1 MTTFLNALE
10 NELNVTAT
18 ANGAKAYK
26 STGSKNLDL
35 FGKIAASRN
44 DIDSAIRAFNL
55 AYMEDSETATR
66 ILFWA
71 RDIRGGQGERS
82 VFRAILKDLAA
93 SDSELVNKLI
103 ALVPEYGRW
112 DDLLV
117 LENTLSWPSAL
128 RQIKEQWLKD
138 VAVLSR
144 GGETEAI
151 SLLGKWL
158 PSINASSKDS
168 KRLGRKIS
176 LALGISERQ
185 YRKTLSAMRQRIKIV
200 EQAMCSGEW
209 YSIDYSKLPSRAG
222 FMYRKAF
229 AKRDPSRYQS
239 FLDSVKRGEAKIN
252 AGTLYPYDIVENCLD
267 KGENSDTLDLMWKA
281 LPNYMEGQEFNGLVV
296 ADVSGSMYGRP
307 MAVSISLAMY
317 IAERNTGIWKDRF
330 LTFSGSP
337 ELQTVVGS
345 TIAAKVRNLSQAAWG
360 MNTDLQ
366 KTFNLVLNT
375 AIKNSVSE
383 SEMPRKIII
392 VSDMQFDQ
400 CCSMGSRYSSV
411 TNFEAIRAK
420 YAESG
425 YSLPDLIFWNVNASD
440 NVPMKMHDSGTCLL
454 SGCSPSILK
463 VIFNGK
469 SITPLSVMEDAVY
482 SERYEAVGNIFSHRK
497 SKSYADRDI
506 NEMYN
511 SLVACATEE
520 NMPLPVDFEKFREL
534 IQDLYGTDKTQD

>member
-10 NELNVTAT
+10 NEFNNTVTK
-18 ANGAKAYK
+18 NGAPGYR

-44 DIDSAIRAFNL
+44 NIEAAVKAFNL
-55 AYMEDSETATR
+55 AYKEDPETAAR

-71 RDIRGGQGERS
+71 RDIRGGQGERA
-82 VFRAILKDLAA
+82 VFRSILKDLAISYPDVA
-93 SDSELVNKLI
+93 TKLI
-103 ALVPEYGRW
+103 PLVPEYGRW

-117 LENTLSWPSAL
+117 LENTVVWEAVLDFIA
-128 RQIKEQWLKD
+128 EQWLVD
-138 VAVLSR
+138 VATLR
-144 GGETEAI
+144 KGEDNEAI

-158 PSINASSKDS
+158 PSVNASSKDS
-168 KRLGRKIS
+168 KRLGRKIADR
-176 LALGISERQ
+176 LNLNERQ
-185 YRKTLSAMRQRIKIV
+185 YRKTLTAMRERIKIV
-200 EQAMCSGEW
+200 EQVMCAREW
-209 YSIDYSKLPSRAG
+209 DTIDYSKLPSRAG

-229 AKRDPSRYQS
+229 AKRDGNRYQT
-239 FLDSVKRGEAKIN
+239 FLDSVKKGEAKIN
-252 AGTLYPYDIVENCLD
+252 AATLYPYDIVENCLY

-296 ADVSGSMYGRP
+296 ADVSGSMGQYGGRP

-317 IAERNTGIWKDRF
+317 IAERNTGVWKDKF
-330 LTFSGSP
+330 LTFSESP

-345 TIAAKVRNLSQAAWG
+345 TISSKVRNLSRAAWG

-366 KTFNLVLNT
+366 KTFDLILRAALQNNVPQ
-375 AIKNSVSE
+375 A
-383 SEMPRKIII
+383 EMPQKVII

-400 CCSMGSRYSSV
+400 CCSIGGRYSGL
-411 TNFEAIRAK
+411 TNFETIRAK
-420 YAESG
+420 YEESG
-425 YSLPDLIFWNVNASD
+425 YTIPDLIFWNVRAAD

-482 SERYEAVGNIFSHRK
+482 SKRYEPVGRVFHLDEPQPMTLREI
-497 SKSYADRDI
+497 YDD
-506 NEMYN
+506 
-511 SLVACATEE
+511 LVKTTTKFKGEICSWEE
-520 NMPLPVDFEKFREL
+520 FQKR
-534 IQDLYGTDKTQD
+534 IQNTGVLDN